1 MLRRSGATE
10 NRPLNK
16 NRAPAGLDDA
26 KRGQSTAS
34 GCKTLARVLQAI
46 LHELRRRTPA
56 DLEAGVIT
64 HSQIHHNELR

>member
-1 MLRRSGATE
+1 MLLRCSGATE
-10 NRPLNK
+10 NKPLK
-16 NRAPAGLDDA
+16 RVRAPAGLDDA

-34 GCKTLARVLQAI
+34 GCKTLAHEAI